1 MVCAHSN
8 DMTDTISTNTDSQPG
23 LRVVIADDHALVRGG
38 LALLIDM
45 TVPGAE
51 VLQAGSLEQVTEIL
65 TQKTPVSL
73 LLLDLLMP
81 GMQGEAGVRSIAD
94 SWPDIPVVI
103 VSMKEDT
110 DTIRRL
116 LAAGAM
122 GYIPKTSTPDVTIS
136 AIRLVLDGG
145 IYIPPHVLHLNENPS
160 SPSPDPDDYRLPANQ
175 GNLTRRQLQVLE
187 LIKSGK
193 SNNAIANELG
203 LTTGTV
209 KMHVSGIFKKLNVTN
224 RTEAV
229 AIWSTING

>member
-1 MVCAHSN
+1 
-8 DMTDTISTNTDSQPG
+8 MTDTIATSTGYQPG
-23 LRVVIADDHALVRGG
+23 LRIVIADDHALVRGG

-45 TVPGAE
+45 AAPGAE
-51 VLQAGSLEQVTEIL
+51 ILQAGSLEQVTEIL
-65 TQKTPVSL
+65 AQETPVSL

-81 GMQGEAGVRSIAD
+81 GMQGETGIRRITD

-110 DTIRRL
+110 ETIRRL

-122 GYIPKTSTPDVTIS
+122 GYIPKTSSPDITVS

-145 IYIPPHVLHLNENPS
+145 IYIPPHVLRLNENPS
-160 SPSPDPDDYRLPANQ
+160 SPSPDPADYRPSSSQ

-193 SNNAIANELG
+193 SNHAIASELG
-203 LTTGTV
+203 LATGTV
-209 KMHVSGIFKKLNVTN
+209 KMHVSGIFRKLNVTN

-229 AIWSTING
+229 ATWSRING

>member
-1 MVCAHSN
+1 
-8 DMTDTISTNTDSQPG
+8 MTDTIATSTGSQPG
-23 LRVVIADDHALVRGG
+23 LRIVIADDHALVRGG

-45 TVPGAE
+45 AAPGAE
-51 VLQAGSLEQVTEIL
+51 ILQAGSLEQVTEIL
-65 TQKTPVSL
+65 AQETPVSL

-81 GMQGEAGVRSIAD
+81 GMQGETGIRRITD

-110 DTIRRL
+110 ETIRRL

-122 GYIPKTSTPDVTIS
+122 GYIPKTSSPDITVS

-145 IYIPPHVLHLNENPS
+145 IYIPPHVLRLNENLS
-160 SPSPDPDDYRLPANQ
+160 SPSPDSADYRPSSHQ

-193 SNNAIANELG
+193 SNHAIASELG

-209 KMHVSGIFKKLNVTN
+209 KMHVSGIFRKLNVTN

-229 AIWSTING
+229 ATWSRING

>member
-1 MVCAHSN
+1 MVVPGLN
-8 DMTDTISTNTDSQPG
+8 DMINTIATNKESQPG
-23 LRVVIADDHALVRGG
+23 LRIVIADDHALVRGG

-45 TVPGAE
+45 AAPEAE
-51 VLQAGSLEQVTEIL
+51 VLQASSLEQVTGIL
-65 TQKTPVSL
+65 KQKTPVSL

-81 GMQGEAGVRSIAD
+81 GMKGEAGIRIITD

-116 LAAGAM
+116 LSAGAM
-122 GYIPKTSTPDVTIS
+122 GYIPKTSSPDVMVS

-160 SPSPDPDDYRLPANQ
+160 MPSPDTDDYRLSDQ

-193 SNNAIANELG
+193 SNKAIASELG

-209 KMHVSGIFKKLNVTN
+209 KMHVSGIFRKLNVTN

-229 AIWSTING
+229 ATWSRING

>member
-1 MVCAHSN
+1 
-8 DMTDTISTNTDSQPG
+8 MTDTIATNPDPSSG
-23 LRVVIADDHALVRGG
+23 LRIVIADDHALVRGG

-45 TVPGAE
+45 VAPGTE
-51 VLQAGSLEQVTEIL
+51 VLQAGNLEQVTDIL
-65 TQKTPVSL
+65 SQKTPVSL

-81 GMQGEAGVRSIAD
+81 GMQGEAGIRSIAD
-94 SWPDIPVVI
+94 SWPDIPIVI

-122 GYIPKTSTPDVTIS
+122 GYIPKTSTPDIMVS

-145 IYIPPHVLHLNENPS
+145 IYIPPHILHLNENPS
-160 SPSPDPDDYRLPANQ
+160 GSVPDPADYRLPADQ
-175 GNLTRRQLQVLE
+175 GNLTRRQLQVLK

-193 SNNAIANELG
+193 SNQAIASELG

-229 AIWSTING
+229 AAYSRING